1 MPLLEAVPG
10 NSGLHILSRA
20 QRHGM
25 LIPHTRPLSFLFRR
39 KITRIYH
46 TTLLQRIMNSSVNKW
61 QVLHF
66 LLLSIMYTSLYY
78 CSIQQVLN
86 ANGLKNP
93 FADLQPLIKKNS
105 QEHNSK
111 AARLFQDLCWAG
123 LENSLPSML
132 IGWKPTEFR
141 SFTFVY
147 GAIRSTPA
155 ASFNLVPSETK
166 AILKVAVGNMWPEA
180 LDHSLCNRMSLSF
193 PWFIFI
199 AHARL
204 YHSPGISQ
212 LLCSLHFAY
221 GEWRF
226 MIK

>member
-1 MPLLEAVPG
+1 MVCWF
-10 NSGLHILSRA
+10 
-20 QRHGM
+20 
-25 LIPHTRPLSFLFRR
+25 PHTRPLSLLFRR

-66 LLLSIMYTSLYY
+66 LLLSIMYTSLYFR
-78 CSIQQVLN
+78 SIQQVLN

-93 FADLQPLIKKNS
+93 FADLQRLIKKNS

-111 AARLFQDLCWAG
+111 AARLFQDLRWAG
-123 LENSLPSML
+123 LEKSLPSML
-132 IGWKPTEFR
+132 MGWKPSEFR

-155 ASFNLVPSETK
+155 ASFNWSLRRPKLFV
-166 AILKVAVGNMWPEA
+166 KVAVGDMWPEA
-180 LDHSLCNRMSLSF
+180 LDHSLFSGNRMSLSF
-193 PWFIFI
+193 PWFIFT

-212 LLCSLHFAY
+212 LLLGSLHFAY